1 MNRYLKLVAACIS
14 GIVLGILT
22 LMLSDCA
29 TIQLPKD
36 ATGQQKSAAYCQD
49 VATGLA
55 TAQIGLSLA
64 LSPEQSKYWS
74 KWIDGALK
82 AQSLYCGAVK

>member
-1 MNRYLKLVAACIS
+1 MRSYLILSAGCFAGAIGLLV
-14 GIVLGILT
+14 LLLT
-22 LMLSDCA
+22 GCA
-29 TIQLPKD
+29 TTQLPKD
-36 ATGQQKSAAYCQD
+36 ATPQQKSAAYCQD

-64 LSPEQSKYWS
+64 LSPEQSNYWS

-82 AQSLYCGAVK
+82 ARSLYCGAVK